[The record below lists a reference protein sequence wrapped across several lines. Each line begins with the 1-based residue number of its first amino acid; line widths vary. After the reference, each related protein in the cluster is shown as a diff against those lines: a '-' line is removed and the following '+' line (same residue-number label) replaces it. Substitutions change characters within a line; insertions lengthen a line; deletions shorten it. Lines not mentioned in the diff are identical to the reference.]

1 MSIASIVFDVVNT
14 EYFEDLSDDLLSM
27 IGLFNADNIR
37 DAVTETQAEALKV
50 IMQRIEQRELKLSSK
65 NPMVKLHD

>member
-50 IMQRIEQRELKLSSK
+50 IMQRIEQRELELSSK

>member
-27 IGLFNADNIR
+27 IGLFNAENIR
-37 DAVTETQAEALKV
+37 DAATETQAEALKV
-50 IMQRIEQRELKLSSK
+50 IMQRIEHRELELSSK

>member
-27 IGLFNADNIR
+27 IGLFNAENIR
-37 DAVTETQAEALKV
+37 DAATEPQAEALKV
-50 IMQRIEQRELKLSSK
+50 IMQRIEHRELELSSK